1 MTPEDPRVAGL
12 TFDYRVRFDEAGP
25 EGVARS
31 SMLLRYAQ
39 DCAWR
44 HSEVLGFGR
53 EWYAERGLA
62 WLVRAI
68 RLEERRSVPT
78 GATVAVTTAITG
90 FRRIMARRRTTLA
103 DPAGTVA
110 VVETDWVMT
119 DRRGAPT
126 RVPPDFPAL
135 FAVTPPSFEPFRVA
149 PVAPS
154 SSASRLVVTV
164 RRADLDPMGHANNG
178 AYVDWIREAVPPPGR
193 GPGSMPGVPR
203 TFLLEYVAPA
213 RPGASLTVESWP
225 EATGVGCRLAVDGVE
240 LLRATVEPADPAA
253 RIG

>member
-1 MTPEDPRVAGL
+1 MIPGDPRVDGL
-12 TFDYRVRFDEAGP
+12 TVEYRVRFDEAGP
-25 EGVARS
+25 EGVAPS

-68 RLEERRSVPT
+68 RLEERRPVAT
-78 GATVAVTTAITG
+78 GATLAVATAITG
-90 FRRIMARRRTTLA
+90 FRRIMARRRTVLA
-103 DPAGTVA
+103 DAAGTVA
-110 VVETDWVMT
+110 IVETDWVMT

-126 RVPPDFPAL
+126 RVPADFPAL

-149 PVAPS
+149 PAVPPPTAARS
-154 SSASRLVVTV
+154 VITV

-178 AYVDWIREAVPPPGR
+178 AYVDWIREALPPTGR
-193 GPGSMPGVPR
+193 GPGSVPDVPR
-203 TFLLEYVAPA
+203 TFLLEYLAPT
-213 RPGASLTVESWP
+213 RPGAALTIESWP
-225 EATGVGCRLAVDGVE
+225 EATAVACRLAADGIE
-240 LLRATVEPADPAA
+240 LLRARVEPADPAA
-253 RIG
+253 PIG